1 MVEPGPGALEPT
13 PSLENTTVLLSRA
26 RVGDAQARDVLFAR
40 FLPVLKR
47 WAHRRLPMH
56 ARDLSDTDD
65 LVQVTLVRALKRL
78 EEFEPRREGAFLAY
92 LRTILMNA
100 VRDEL
105 RRSLRR
111 GVSVQ
116 DDESAW
122 GTSPSELESM
132 VSREKLERYE
142 RGLATLAPDQREA
155 VLLRLEFGYSHAQI
169 AEALGRPSAD
179 AARMVVAR
187 ALVSLAEAIGAP
199 DA

>member
-1 MVEPGPGALEPT
+1 PT
-13 PSLENTTVLLSRA
+13 SSLENTTVLLSRA
-26 RVGDAQARDVLFAR
+26 RGGDAQARDALFAR

-47 WAHRRLPMH
+47 WAHRRLPMR

-65 LVQVTLVRALKRL
+65 LVQVTLVRALRRL
-78 EEFEPRREGAFLAY
+78 EEFEPQREGAFLAY

-111 GVSVQ
+111 GVSVPE
-116 DDESAW
+116 DESAW
-122 GTSPSELESM
+122 GTGPSELESM

-142 RGLATLAPDQREA
+142 RGVAALAPDRREA

-187 ALVSLAEAIGAP
+187 ALVSLAEAIDAP
-199 DA
+199 DAS

>member
-1 MVEPGPGALEPT
+1 MVEPGSGALEPSS
-13 PSLENTTVLLSRA
+13 PLENTTVLLSRA
-26 RVGDAQARDVLFAR
+26 RGGDAQARDALFAR

-47 WAHRRLPMH
+47 WAHRRLPMS

-65 LVQVTLVRALKRL
+65 LVQVTLVRALNRL
-78 EEFEPRREGAFLAY
+78 GEFEPRREGAFLAY

-111 GVSVQ
+111 GVPVPE
-116 DDESAW
+116 DEAAW
-122 GTSPSELESM
+122 GASPSELEAL
-132 VSREKLERYE
+132 VNREKLERYE
-142 RGLATLAPDQREA
+142 RGLARLVPDQREA
-155 VLLRLEFGYSHAQI
+155 VLLRLEFGYSHAEI

-187 ALVSLAEAIGAP
+187 ALVSLAEAIDEP

>member
-1 MVEPGPGALEPT
+1 MVEPGPEALEPSST
-13 PSLENTTVLLSRA
+13 LENTTVLLSRA
-26 RVGDAQARDVLFAR
+26 RGGDAQARDALFAR
-40 FLPVLKR
+40 FLPVLTR
-47 WAHRRLPMH
+47 WAHRRLPNR

-65 LVQVTLVRALKRL
+65 LVQVTLVRALNRL
-78 EEFEPRREGAFLAY
+78 SEFEPRREGAFLAY

-111 GVSVQ
+111 GVAVP
-116 DDESAW
+116 EEEAEW
-122 GTSPSELESM
+122 GTSPSELETL
-132 VSREKLERYE
+132 VSREKLDRYE
-142 RGLATLAPDQREA
+142 RGLARLMPDQREA

-169 AEALGRPSAD
+169 AEALGRSSAD

-187 ALVSLAEAIGAP
+187 ALVSLAEAIDGP